1 MITRRQALQV
11 GGASFALLSIQPTL
25 LAATDVIDITMAG
38 RPDGSHVWFDPI
50 GVHIQPGQTVRWT
63 NKDAANAHTATA
75 YHPDILDRP
84 RRIPNGAR
92 PWDSGYLMPGESF
105 EMRLTVT
112 GVYDY
117 YCQPHEHA
125 GMVGRIV
132 VGRPPDRDY
141 PNTAR
146 SGLIALPDAALANF
160 PTIADILASSK

>member
-1 MITRRQALQV
+1 MLTRRHALQV
-11 GGASFALLSIQPTL
+11 GGASIALLALHSRVF
-25 LAATDVIDITMAG
+25 AASDVVDIVMAG

-63 NKDAANAHTATA
+63 NNDPSNAHTSTA
-75 YHPDILDRP
+75 YHPSILDRP

-105 EMRLTVT
+105 EVKLTVT

-117 YCQPHEHA
+117 YCQPHEQA

-132 VGRPPDRDY
+132 VGHPPDRDY
-141 PNTAR
+141 PATVRA
-146 SGLIALPDAALANF
+146 GLAPLPAAALAYM
-160 PTIADILASSK
+160 PTISDILASTR